1 MHRRVSDDDEAG
13 SENGALKSD
22 RCSREERGLL
32 DNLGQEEGSGNDFP
46 PGRKPFPRMVPGP
59 QRHCRTLI
67 PAKIWSILQPS
78 AAFVGSDLAPTISQR
93 PKARLFERRASIR
106 PAPLSVC
113 EGHLID
119 HSSREMISEMP
130 SPDSDGTKSGPA
142 TEVDLTISLSELSD
156 EDLVTHHL
164 SGREGAFQEL
174 FDRYR
179 DRLVHFITRKTGDG
193 DRAQDLVQEAFIR
206 VTRHLHRF
214 DTSKKF
220 STWVYTIAS
229 NLSKNE
235 LRNRSRSPLVLFQKL
250 TSNWDD
256 DHRPLQ
262 FEDLTMQP
270 DDLFRKR
277 FLRRLVEDTVDELPE
292 HHRLVFRL
300 RELEGKSYEEIAE
313 ITGVNLGT
321 VKSRLHRARNSFAQ
335 RIEHS
340 LN

>member
-1 MHRRVSDDDEAG
+1 MVRPNVDEKT
-13 SENGALKSD
+13 L
-22 RCSREERGLL
+22 EEL
-32 DNLGQEEGSGNDFP
+32 
-46 PGRKPFPRMVPGP
+46 
-59 QRHCRTLI
+59 C
-67 PAKIWSILQPS
+67 AQPL
-78 AAFVGSDLAPTISQR
+78 SDLT
-93 PKARLFERRASIR
+93 
-106 PAPLSVC
+106 
-113 EGHLID
+113 
-119 HSSREMISEMP
+119 
-130 SPDSDGTKSGPA
+130 
-142 TEVDLTISLSELSD
+142 D
-156 EDLVTHHL
+156 EQLVTAHL
-164 SGREGAFQEL
+164 EGRRGAFNML
-174 FDRYR
+174 FRRYR
-179 DRLVHFITRKTGDG
+179 DRLVHFVTRKTGDP

-214 DTSKKF
+214 DTTKKF

-229 NLSKNE
+229 NLAKNE

-262 FEDLTMQP
+262 FEDYRMRP
-270 DDLFRKR
+270 DDLYRKR
-277 FLRRLVEDTVDELPE
+277 YLQRLVEDMVETLPE

-335 RIEHS
+335 RIEPF